1 MKKTSKKGSGKKLP
15 AAAASAASAATSEA
29 SAAASAGSASSPADS
44 AASAGTAAST
54 GSAASAFAAAST
66 DSAASAAVSAVSEVS
81 EVSVAAPAGPQRLD
95 KLLGQEGLGTR
106 SELKKAVRKGR
117 VTVNGAVEKDPGR
130 QITAEDRVCFDGEE
144 VRRNQYVYY
153 MLNKPAGVITA
164 TEDGRM
170 RTVLDLLR
178 EPVPVPEEA
187 EPGSAAADSPEETET
202 SVPDGSTLKKTAA
215 ARPGPMP
222 AEASA
227 CSRPVLR
234 RGLFPVGRLDRDTE
248 GLLLITDDGQLAHRL
263 LSPVRHVD
271 KTYYA
276 VVTGRVTES
285 DISLFAQGFRVD
297 DELTAMPAVL
307 RIIEDGSFG
316 EVPLPDAVDGQECT
330 QVSVTI
336 REGKFHQIKRMFA
349 AVGKEV
355 LYLKR
360 LSMGTL
366 QLDTALK
373 PGQFRELTK
382 EEIAALK
389 EH

>member
-1 MKKTSKKGSGKKLP
+1 MKNTSKKDSGKKLP
-15 AAAASAASAATSEA
+15 GTA
-29 SAAASAGSASSPADS
+29 
-44 AASAGTAAST
+44 AASAGTAASVDSSASAAGT
-54 GSAASAFAAAST
+54 ADSSASAASAGSSASAAGA
-66 DSAASAAVSAVSEVS
+66 AASAASVASEVS
-81 EVSVAAPAGPQRLD
+81 SASDAASADSEVSTAAPAGPQRLD

-130 QITAEDRVCFDGEE
+130 QITAEDRICFDGKE

-227 CSRPVLR
+227 CTRPVLR

-276 VVTGRVTES
+276 VVTGKVTES

-307 RIIEDGSFG
+307 RIIEDGSF
-316 EVPLPDAVDGQECT
+316 EEAPLPDTAYGPECT

-360 LSMGTL
+360 LSMGPL

-382 EEIAALK
+382 EEIAALR